1 MDSKK
6 QSAMEAVAS
15 SVLTPA
21 PHSCPTQASC
31 HPVRHASSQGSEA
44 REKNSTVGPEM
55 YTSNPNQ
62 INFVGLLHMMPSSD
76 TAGLYTC
83 NTPFQQVLNFN
94 SSLVHYQRSQGPAS
108 GYPAGPGCLL
118 PPGLPQLPSTP
129 GFLTGA
135 GYHLPLNEASLLGS
149 QRFPMCTLL
158 PPGQTGTPLHFAAI
172 VGDKQ
177 KLAIALQDKNVNL
190 EARDRWGRVALVFA
204 VLGNHQECV
213 ELLLHA
219 GAKPDAVDSHR
230 RTPLHF
236 AAYKGHL
243 GCIKSI
249 LHTVESKNISH
260 SEHSNGVWLAQ
271 DVKGVTPLHHA
282 ATHSNHKCL
291 QALLK
296 HTVAGTLDTEDHKKR
311 TPLHWA
317 AAYGSQE
324 NVRLLIK
331 HGANNLM
338 PDQEGKTPLHWAA
351 MSKADGARDCVRTLI
366 GAAPSNVNWQDFDGT
381 TALHIAVA
389 EARKETV
396 DVILS
401 VQNCNVN
408 LTDNQF
414 RTALHWACNRG
425 VSAIAAHLM
434 KRVAQVDAVDIYG
447 ATPLHYASKHNHA
460 DIVEL
465 LVRRPRVR
473 DVPTL
478 DGHTSLMWAA
488 AQGADSALTVMV
500 RHGALLTQADPRGCT
515 ALHIAAEAGHVSTVR
530 VLLRLQA
537 PPDACANDGRTPVH
551 YAARAGHTQIVKVL
565 AKAGAS
571 LEHRD
576 KEGQCALHHAVL
588 GGHLFLAQ
596 ILIRAGTSVNV
607 QDYYGR
613 PPLHMAA
620 YRGLSDIMCLLL
632 ENRGDVNARD
642 FEGLS
647 ALHWAA
653 EQGHLGA
660 VNTLLVF
667 NAYPNYTQS
676 TPNRYTPYD
685 CACIAEH
692 LEVAQVLSEAGGISV
707 TRIMEVAAT
716 KIQSV
721 MRGYLTRKK
730 LGRQQRPLLDQEG
743 DKMRGSRKSPSSHS
757 KDFSPNKCSG
767 SQAAPETDH
776 PGKQKG
782 SDLPATPAVETK
794 LASLKKEEK
803 GLTSKLSFPL
813 RSTAS
818 EYGPYNSVSGQRRS
832 KALPTSIM
840 RGARKKTPR
849 NLELPGLCELGISQ
863 PRLPGPLE
871 DCEDSDSG
879 TDITEGVRPL
889 VTEVLHQSGSV
900 ATAVIT
906 VGVHSHQTQEE
917 SDLECRKQWDFS
929 PSSVKGSHATE
940 LQQSCSQ
947 TVSDGK
953 KIGRLCFNTDN
964 NEDDSS
970 SDLYCQKEDTFSICK
985 NQTKKESDY
994 QETFKNDHAKSFNET
1009 LSLKDNTKL
1018 YIKERKHVLKENKF
1032 ISPEGV
1038 NDRNADPRN
1047 TARIQNERRVL
1058 SEEAVKEAEQKWR
1071 NKLATVTIQ
1080 RVQPPGS
1087 SRSKVSSYSIVK
1099 PHSPT
1104 PLQSPAGIE
1113 ADAISTKPKEVGAHY
1128 H

>member
-1 MDSKK
+1 MNNKR
-6 QSAMEAVAS
+6 QSTTEAVAS
-15 SVLTPA
+15 SVLSPS
-21 PHSCPTQASC
+21 PHSGPTHTSYQ
-31 HPVRHASSQGSEA
+31 PVHHASSQVSGA
-44 REKNSTVGPEM
+44 QEKN
-55 YTSNPNQ
+55 TSVRPQIDTSKSNQ
-62 INFVGLLHMMPSSD
+62 INFAGLLHMVPSSD
-76 TAGLYTC
+76 TAGVYTC
-83 NTPFQQVLNFN
+83 STSFQQILNFN
-94 SSLVHYQRSQGPAS
+94 TSLVHYQRSQGPAS
-108 GYPAGPGCLL
+108 GYPTGPGCLL
-118 PPGLPQLPSTP
+118 PSGLPQLPSTP

-135 GYHLPLNEASLLGS
+135 GYHLPLTEASLLGS
-149 QRFPMCTLL
+149 QRFAMCALL

-177 KLAIALQDKNVNL
+177 KLAVALQDKNVNL

-219 GAKPDAVDSHR
+219 GAKPDATDSHR
-230 RTPLHF
+230 CTPLHF
-236 AAYKGHL
+236 AAY
-243 GCIKSI
+243 
-249 LHTVESKNISH
+249 
-260 SEHSNGVWLAQ
+260 
-271 DVKGVTPLHHA
+271 
-282 ATHSNHKCL
+282 
-291 QALLK
+291 
-296 HTVAGTLDTEDHKKR
+296 KR

-434 KRVAQVDAVDIYG
+434 KRVAQVDAVDSYG
-447 ATPLHYASKHNHA
+447 ATPLHYAAKHNHA

-465 LVRRPRVR
+465 LVRWPRVK
-473 DVPTL
+473 DIPTL

-500 RHGALLTQADPRGCT
+500 RHGVLLTQADPRGCT

-676 TPNRYTPYD
+676 TSNRYTPYD

-707 TRIMEVAAT
+707 TRIMEVAAI

-721 MRGYLTRKK
+721 VRGYLTRGK
-730 LGRQQRPLLDQEG
+730 LGRKQRLLLHQKGNVTSG
-743 DKMRGSRKSPSSHS
+743 DRIRGSRKSPSSHS
-757 KDFSPNKCSG
+757 KDFSPNKCSRG
-767 SQAAPETDH
+767 QATPETGH
-776 PGKQKG
+776 SGKQK
-782 SDLPATPAVETK
+782 DLPVTPAVETK

-803 GLTSKLSFPL
+803 GLAYKLSFPL
-813 RSTAS
+813 HSSTS
-818 EYGPYNSVSGQRRS
+818 ECGPYNSVSGQRRS
-832 KALPTSIM
+832 KALSTSIM

-849 NLELPGLCELGISQ
+849 NLELPGPYKLGISQ

-871 DCEDSDSG
+871 DCEDSDLEI
-879 TDITEGVRPL
+879 DITEGIRPF

-900 ATAVIT
+900 ATAIIT
-906 VGVHSHQTQEE
+906 AGVHPHQTQE
-917 SDLECRKQWDFS
+917 SDIDCRKQWDSS
-929 PSSVKGSHATE
+929 PLSVKENHATE
-940 LQQSCSQ
+940 LQQNCSQ

-953 KIGRLCFNTDN
+953 KIARLCFDTVN
-964 NEDDSS
+964 NKDDDSS

-985 NQTKKESDY
+985 NQTEKESD
-994 QETFKNDHAKSFNET
+994 QEIFKDHAKSFDEM

-1018 YIKERKHVLKENKF
+1018 YIKERKHVLRENKF
-1032 ISPEGV
+1032 ISPESI
-1038 NDRNADPRN
+1038 NDRKADFRN
-1047 TARIQNERRVL
+1047 TIRVQNERRVF
-1058 SEEAVKEAEQKWR
+1058 SEEAVKQAGQKWR

-1080 RVQPPGS
+1080 RVQPPS
-1087 SRSKVSSYSIVK
+1087 STKSKVSSCNTVK
-1099 PHSPT
+1099 PHSLT
-1104 PLQSPAGIE
+1104 PLQSPGGSN
-1113 ADAISTKPKEVGAHY
+1113 AISNETKEVSARLQ
-1128 H
+1128 